1 MSLRHK
7 RRQLKTQIEDETTTE
22 PDNSLHE
29 STKVLEPQ
37 IPIPELTDDA
47 PAIVHEQAISFPI
60 GVVATECPPPVPP
73 VPENEKEEVVEKK
86 TKRKRKA
93 KIEAS
98 SGSDGIPTAAPPS
111 KKSKKDQL
119 IEDFMIT
126 QLPALRKE
134 IKLRKKEQNN
144 FNIRDYPEYFKPGG
158 AYLPTY
164 CLSLFNFLGKNELVC
179 SQYGVFDRSRH
190 MVKTNEGFNHASLII
205 SSMGDTISPDESEH
219 MIKRFGREWFK
230 IPAKDAS
237 RVATAFRFGDGHQF
251 KVILTGV
258 YKDSFFGED
267 GEEVLT
273 VNPVLRY
280 EPVRGTTPKVKKEK
294 KLSESAPELVVDQP
308 SVESLDEIL

>member
-1 MSLRHK
+1 MSARHK
-7 RRQLKTQIEDETTTE
+7 RRNWKNQPVDESAPK
-22 PDNSLHE
+22 PDMSILE
-29 STKVLEPQ
+29 STEVLEQEVPPADPTPTE
-37 IPIPELTDDA
+37 IPIVCGLNPQSTVEAEHAA
-47 PAIVHEQAISFPI
+47 PVS
-60 GVVATECPPPVPP
+60 P
-73 VPENEKEEVVEKK
+73 VPEKEKDESVEKK
-86 TKRKRKA
+86 IKRKRKA
-93 KIEAS
+93 KAEPS
-98 SGSDGIPTAAPPS
+98 SSSDGVPASAPPS

-134 IKLRKKEQNN
+134 IKLRKKEQNS

-164 CLSLFNFLGKNELVC
+164 CLSLFNFLGKNEIVC
-179 SQYGVFDRSRH
+179 SQYGMFDRSRH

-205 SSMGDTISPDESEH
+205 SSMGDSISADEAEH

-251 KVILTGV
+251 KVVLTGV

-280 EPVRGTTPKVKKEK
+280 EPIRASAPKAKKEK
-294 KLSESAPELVVDQP
+294 KTTDSVSEVVVDQP
-308 SVESLDEIL
+308 SVESLAEIL